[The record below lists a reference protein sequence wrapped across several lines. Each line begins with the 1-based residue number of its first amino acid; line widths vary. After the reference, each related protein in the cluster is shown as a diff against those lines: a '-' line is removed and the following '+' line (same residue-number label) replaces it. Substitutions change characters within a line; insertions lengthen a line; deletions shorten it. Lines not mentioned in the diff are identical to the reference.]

1 MKHELNGISLP
12 FGGISWD
19 NNTTAKDRFRYL
31 LLFLESKRILTN
43 PMYMELKE
51 ECIESV
57 LEIKQTLVSITKDVD
72 FGETDINIVRSLFA
86 ACNDYLDTVRSDSI
100 PHLIYK
106 DGYSW
111 ADATFETAMKKFR
124 KVFKNG
130 ITQIEDEYK
139 LRYNARISDKY

>member
-72 FGETDINIVRSLFA
+72 FGETDINIVRSLIA

-111 ADATFETAMKKFR
+111 TDAAFDTAMKKFR
-124 KVFKNG
+124 KAFKNG

>member
-43 PMYMELKE
+43 PTYMELKE

-72 FGETDINIVRSLFA
+72 FGEADTEIVRSLIA

-100 PHLIYK
+100 PRLIYK

-111 ADATFETAMKKFR
+111 ADAMFDSAMKKFR
-124 KVFKNG
+124 KQFAENIK
-130 ITQIEDEYK
+130 QIEAKYK
-139 LRYNARISDKY
+139 LQYKAMILDEF

>member
-43 PMYMELKE
+43 SMYMELKE

-72 FGETDINIVRSLFA
+72 FREDDIDIVRSLVA
-86 ACNDYLDTVRSDSI
+86 ACNDYLNTVRSDSI

-111 ADATFETAMKKFR
+111 ADAMFDSAMKKFR
-124 KVFKNG
+124 KEFAESIK
-130 ITQIEDEYK
+130 QIEEKYK
-139 LRYNARISDKY
+139 LQYKAKISDKY

>member
-1 MKHELNGISLP
+1 MKHEINGISLP

-57 LEIKQTLVSITKDVD
+57 LEIKQPLVSITKDVD
-72 FGETDINIVRSLFA
+72 FRDSDIDIVRSLIA

-111 ADATFETAMKKFR
+111 ADAMFDSAMKKFR
-124 KVFKNG
+124 KEFADG
-130 ITQIEDEYK
+130 IKRIEEKYDLHYK
-139 LRYNARISDKY
+139 ARIPKRY

>member
-72 FGETDINIVRSLFA
+72 FGETDIDIARSLIA

-124 KVFKNG
+124 KAFKNG

>member
-31 LLFLESKRILTN
+31 LLYLESKRILTN

-51 ECIESV
+51 ECIDSV

-72 FGETDINIVRSLFA
+72 FGEVDLDIVRSLIA

-106 DGYSW
+106 DGYHW
-111 ADATFETAMKKFR
+111 ADAMFDSAMKKFR
-124 KVFKNG
+124 KEFADEIKR
-130 ITQIEDEYK
+130 IEEKHGLHYK
-139 LRYNARISDKY
+139 ARIPKRY

>member
-72 FGETDINIVRSLFA
+72 FGETDINIVRSLIA

-111 ADATFETAMKKFR
+111 ADAAFDTAMKKFR
-124 KVFKNG
+124 KAFKNG

>member
-31 LLFLESKRILTN
+31 LLFLESKRILIN

-51 ECIESV
+51 ECIDSV

-72 FGETDINIVRSLFA
+72 FGEADIDILRSLIA

-106 DGYSW
+106 DGHSW
-111 ADATFETAMKKFR
+111 ADATFEAAMKKFR
-124 KVFKNG
+124 EAFKNG
-130 ITQIEDEYK
+130 IRKIEEEYELSYK
-139 LRYNARISDKY
+139 GKISDIF

>member
-43 PMYMELKE
+43 PFYMELKD

-57 LEIKQTLVSITKDVD
+57 LEIKHALVDITKDAE
-72 FGETDINIVRSLFA
+72 FTEMDIDIVRSLIA
-86 ACNDYLDTVRSDSI
+86 ACNSYLDAVRPDSV
-100 PHLIYK
+100 PRLIYK

-111 ADATFETAMKKFR
+111 ADAVFESAMKKFR
-124 KVFKNG
+124 KAFKNG
-130 ITQIEDEYK
+130 IKQIEDEYK
-139 LRYNARISDKY
+139 LHYKARISDKY